1 MKKVISVLLVGF
13 FLIAAGPIPSFAG
26 FSERDAT
33 YLCEREL
40 QHSYGYSRFED
51 VTVNAG
57 DNGGFKVKG
66 KTGTGNVVTN
76 EFVCRAIHGE
86 VTSVKL
92 SKLDAA
98 EKSGSSSGNSLT
110 AGQAAAIGAGVL
122 GLAVLA
128 AVASKGDKD
137 TSSSATANPFDD
149 KDNLKRVCAR
159 EIKSHLEHEEHG
171 IVSNIDIRY
180 AHLDGRDLRGDAQIK
195 WDDGVQSDISFTCQ
209 FDRSGKIH
217 DGEYRYA
224 HR

>member
-1 MKKVISVLLVGF
+1 MKRIISVLMVGF
-13 FLIAAGPIPSFAG
+13 FVMAAVPLPTFAG

-33 YLCEREL
+33 YLCEKEL
-40 QHSYGYSRFED
+40 QDSYGYSRYED
-51 VTVNAG
+51 VTVKAA

-66 KTGTGNVVTN
+66 KTGTGNVMTN
-76 EFVCRAIHGE
+76 EFVCKAIHGE

-92 SKLDAA
+92 PKIDPAT
-98 EKSGSSSGNSLT
+98 KSSTSGGSSLST
-110 AGQAAAIGAGVL
+110 GQAAAIGAGVL

-128 AVASKGDKD
+128 AVAAKGSKDS
-137 TSSSATANPFDD
+137 SSSATGNPFDD
-149 KDNLKRVCAR
+149 KENLKRVCAR

-171 IVSNIDIRY
+171 IVSSLDIKY
-180 AHLDGRDLRGDAQIK
+180 AHLDGRDLRGDAHIK